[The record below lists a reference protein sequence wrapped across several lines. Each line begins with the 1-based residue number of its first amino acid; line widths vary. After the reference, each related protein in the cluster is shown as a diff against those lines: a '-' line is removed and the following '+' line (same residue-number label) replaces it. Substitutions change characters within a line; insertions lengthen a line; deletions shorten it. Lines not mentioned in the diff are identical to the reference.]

1 MKEELISYWKTYDI
15 IKDKDVLQ
23 AFKDVP
29 RENFVPEK
37 FADQAY
43 IDSPLPIAGGQ
54 TISQP
59 STVMVMTEELKVKTG
74 QKILEVGTG
83 SGYQAAILSK
93 LVGSKGKIVST
104 EIVPELVDF
113 ARKNLEQSGIE
124 NVEVIEHD
132 GSLGY
137 EKGAPYDRIIITAAC
152 PKIPEPLIKQLKNGG
167 ILLGPVGSILSGQEM
182 IRITKKDDEL
192 KEERLGEFLFVP
204 LRGKHGFKEK

>member
-1 MKEELISYWKTYDI
+1 MKKDLIRYWKNYGVI
-15 IKDKDVLQ
+15 RDKGLLQ
-23 AFKDVP
+23 AFEDVP

-59 STVMVMTEELKVKTG
+59 SAVMVMTEQLKVKTG

-93 LVGSKGKIVST
+93 LVGSKGRVVST

-113 ARKNLEQSGIE
+113 ARKNLERSGIE

-137 EKGAPYDRIIITAAC
+137 EKEAPYDRIIITAAC

-167 ILLGPVGSILSGQEM
+167 ILLGPVGPIFRGQEM
-182 IRITKKDDEL
+182 IRITKKADEL
-192 KEERLGEFLFVP
+192 KEEILGEFLFVP
-204 LRGKHGFKEK
+204 LRGRHGFKGK